1 MYKLYIELDAQND
14 LRFMVESGGDN
25 RRYAA
30 AILALLSELKG
41 DQALLG
47 SLLDHKFEND
57 SFNVSR
63 FESIWRDRDV
73 WRLKVFEWNLSQTR
87 RNAIPYRIIYAY
99 DFKCLSFRILAV
111 VHRDFEYE
119 NDHPVTQR
127 VLKAYSELGLP
138 VIKTFHGKYKH

>member
-1 MYKLYIELDAQND
+1 MYKIYIEIDAQSD
-14 LRFMVESGGDN
+14 LRLMVESGGGK

-87 RNAIPYRIIYAY
+87 KNVIPYRIIYAY
-99 DFKCLSFRILAV
+99 DYKCLSFRVLAV
-111 VHRDFEYE
+111 VHRDFEYA

-127 VLKAYSELGLP
+127 VLKAYGELGLT
-138 VIKTFHGKYKH
+138 VTKTFHGKYKH

>member
-1 MYKLYIELDAQND
+1 MYKLYIERDAQND
-14 LRFMVESGGDN
+14 LGSMMESGGDN
-25 RRYAA
+25 RRFAA
-30 AILALLSELKG
+30 KMLALLSELKN

-47 SLLDHKFEND
+47 KLLDHKFEND

-63 FESIWRDRDV
+63 FESIWRGRDV
-73 WRLKVFEWNLSQTR
+73 WRLKVFEWNLS
-87 RNAIPYRIIYAY
+87 NARKNVIPYRIIYAY
-99 DFKCLSFRILAV
+99 DLKCLSFRILAV

-138 VIKTFHGKYKH
+138 VFKTFHGKYKH

>member
-1 MYKLYIELDAQND
+1 
-14 LRFMVESGGDN
+14 MVESGGDS
-25 RRYAA
+25 RKCAA

-47 SLLDHKFEND
+47 SLLDHKFENN

-73 WRLKVFEWNLSQTR
+73 WRLKVFEWNLSQTKKYV
-87 RNAIPYRIIYAY
+87 IPYRIIYAY
-99 DFKCLSFRILAV
+99 DYKCLSFRVLAV
-111 VHRDFEYE
+111 VHRGFEYA

-127 VLKAYSELGLP
+127 VLKAYGELGLS